1 MIGVGLQVDSLGDT
15 IYSYERDYGLSVH
28 IINVMGA
35 ETSFKGNTDIFISE
49 EDLQKRVGITES
61 LQLNKSETPVMQ
73 WYTSDGK
80 RKCLI
85 TQYDKMLGWY
95 LVLEMDTSSIRQVF
109 QERVKSNVFFMLV
122 ALAACIVVSTSVFI
136 NCNMR
141 IVKIENTDELTG
153 LPNRKQFSKRYLAFL
168 RKNRKTKKTLF
179 MFDID
184 RFKGIND
191 SYGHIFG
198 NSVIAMVGED
208 LQNAISEYGIA
219 ARWGGDEF
227 FGVLLVG
234 VDEAKQIMERLM
246 DSLKSEEKNENY
258 HVTISVGI
266 SEVDED
272 LSMEQMVKKV
282 DEALYHS
289 KENGRNRITIL

>member
-1 MIGVGLQVDSLGDT
+1 M
-15 IYSYERDYGLSVH
+15 
-28 IINVMGA
+28 
-35 ETSFKGNTDIFISE
+35 
-49 EDLQKRVGITES
+49 
-61 LQLNKSETPVMQ
+61 
-73 WYTSDGK
+73 
-80 RKCLI
+80 
-85 TQYDKMLGWY
+85 
-95 LVLEMDTSSIRQVF
+95 F

-219 ARWGGDEF
+219 ARWGGEMSF
-227 FGVLLVG
+227 
-234 VDEAKQIMERLM
+234 
-246 DSLKSEEKNENY
+246 
-258 HVTISVGI
+258 SV
-266 SEVDED
+266 S
-272 LSMEQMVKKV
+272 
-282 DEALYHS
+282 YW
-289 KENGRNRITIL
+289 